1 MPRTLMSLTLSA
13 LDERSRLENLLL
25 LLDIAI
31 DQLDGNDLV
40 TRKLELLIT
49 CYLTSAKIQLDELNT
64 VLERL
69 RSQLRVISDS
79 EQIDPP
85 P

>member
-1 MPRTLMSLTLSA
+1 MSLTLSA

>member
-1 MPRTLMSLTLSA
+1 MSLTLSA
-13 LDERSRLENLLL
+13 LDEWSKLKNLLL